1 MSEKLAY
8 NLSEDSITIFYD
20 GKPYTIRKD
29 NANFS
34 ALRSAIF
41 EGRYDDV
48 PELLDVKK
56 AIQDF
61 VEGDVEVRDEVLYY
75 KGTHK
80 LRRNQP
86 SVMALSADS
95 SSPEVGRAANFH
107 PDDAPRKV
115 CQVGHSLLRCH
126 RFSV

>member
-75 KGTHK
+75 KGTHRLHGVVVDK
-80 LRRNQP
+80 LDMLR
-86 SVMALSADS
+86 S
-95 SSPEVGRAANFH
+95 SMKIQLNH
-107 PDDAPRKV
+107 
-115 CQVGHSLLRCH
+115 QLYW
-126 RFSV
+126 